1 MMAKKMTLYE
11 RAKKWRLDNPEKY
24 KEYHKTYRKKNAAK
38 YKAYISKWQL
48 NNNEKYIITAIKYR
62 AKKLGIEFNI
72 DFTDIKIPATCPIL
86 GIPIFKKF
94 KGEGNLN
101 KGPRATSPSLDRI
114 DNTKGYVK
122 GNVHIISNKA
132 NVMKNSA
139 TPEELLQFAYWILLT
154 YGHLIDKEIS

>member
-1 MMAKKMTLYE
+1 MTPYE

-38 YKAYISKWQL
+38 YKEYISKWQL
-48 NNNEKYIITAIKYR
+48 KNNEKYIITAIKSR

-72 DFTDIKIPATCPIL
+72 DATDIKIPSTCPIL
-86 GIPIFKKF
+86 GIPIFKEF
-94 KGEGNLN
+94 KGDGNSN

-114 DNTKGYVK
+114 DNTKGYIK

-139 TPEELLQFAYWILLT
+139 SPEELLQFAYWILLT

>member
-1 MMAKKMTLYE
+1 MTPYE

-38 YKAYISKWQL
+38 YKEYISKWQL
-48 NNNEKYIITAIKYR
+48 KNNEKYIITAIKSR

-72 DFTDIKIPATCPIL
+72 DATDIKIPSTCPIL
-86 GIPIFKKF
+86 GIPIYKEF
-94 KGEGNLN
+94 KGVGNSN
-101 KGPRATSPSLDRI
+101 KGPRSTSPSLDRI

-122 GNVHIISNKA
+122 GNVHVISNKA

-139 TPEELLQFAYWILLT
+139 TPEELLQFAYWIILT

>member
-1 MMAKKMTLYE
+1 MTPYE

-38 YKAYISKWQL
+38 YKEYIGKWQL
-48 NNNEKYIITAIKYR
+48 KNNEKYIITSIKSR

-72 DFTDIKIPATCPIL
+72 DATDIKIPPVCPIL
-86 GIPIFKKF
+86 GIPILKEF
-94 KGEGNLN
+94 KGDGN

-114 DNTKGYVK
+114 DNAKGYVK

-139 TPEELLQFAYWILLT
+139 TPKELLQFAFWVILT